1 MNFHLSTTSNS
12 TFTDDMTYPI
22 DPVNL
27 APIPPLIDSY
37 TYHSAPHQ
45 DDGPEGWIMGIDE
58 AGRGREFVLLRICS
72 RQPLHNVPLC

>member
-1 MNFHLSTTSNS
+1 
-12 TFTDDMTYPI
+12 MTHPV

-58 AGRGREFVLLRICS
+58 AGRGRELLEGTSSCAIARPGIGVAVASGAVL
-72 RQPLHNVPLC
+72 